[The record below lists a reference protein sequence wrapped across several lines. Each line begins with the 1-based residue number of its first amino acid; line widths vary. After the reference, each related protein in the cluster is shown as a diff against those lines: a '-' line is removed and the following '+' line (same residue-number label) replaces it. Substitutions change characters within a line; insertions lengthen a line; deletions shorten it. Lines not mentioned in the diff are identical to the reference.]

1 MIGSTRQGTSPLE
14 PAVLYGKSLSLQY
27 AGIFHIFHIYLI
39 FFDNEQLSLLQ
50 NSSMRSTPI

>member
-1 MIGSTRQGTSPLE
+1 MIDSTRQGTSPLE

-27 AGIFHIFHIYLI
+27 AGIFHIYLI
-39 FFDNEQLSLLQ
+39 SFDNEQLSLLQ